1 MKKFALALGALLFG
15 LSLSGCMGPEPHR
28 EPPPP
33 RKPEPAPRPGGP
45 GGDPR
50 GPGGPRL
57 HSEVELNES
66 LEVAGVVYVLGTR
79 ET

>member
-1 MKKFALALGALLFG
+1 MKKFALALGTLLFG
-15 LSLSGCMGPEPHR
+15 LSLSGCMGPEPHH

-33 RKPEPAPRPGGP
+33 RKPEPAPAPGGT

-57 HSEVELNES
+57 HSSVEFGGT
-66 LEVAGVVYVLGTR
+66 LEVVYAR
-79 ET
+79 SSEA